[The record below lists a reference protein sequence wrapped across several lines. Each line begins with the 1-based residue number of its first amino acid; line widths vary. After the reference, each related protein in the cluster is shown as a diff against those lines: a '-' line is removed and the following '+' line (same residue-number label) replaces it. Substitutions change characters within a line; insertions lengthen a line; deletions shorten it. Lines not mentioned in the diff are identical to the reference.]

1 MTRTG
6 ERLAILY
13 SWCSGMILFAA
24 VFSLLAYVVYQ
35 GAGTVNLKLIFG
47 DTPPLKAIFLEQTV
61 FDGLFPAVAG
71 TLLLVCFSIAV
82 AVPVGITTGIYLAEY
97 ARPRVKN
104 FFNLVFDILAGIPS
118 ILVGLFGFALA
129 LFLHKHYSRSIQ
141 PCLLVSSLALAFL
154 VLPYII
160 RTTQASLEGLSP
172 DVRLTALSLGATKLQ
187 NLFYVLLPKSLSGIV
202 SGVILAIGRCAEDT
216 AVIMLT
222 GVVVTAGVPKSLLS
236 PYEALPFYIYYI
248 SSQYSNPD
256 ELMRGYGAALI
267 LLLLCLVLFALA
279 FVIKKRLVYLAFYRP

>member
-1 MTRTG
+1 MNRTV
-6 ERLAILY
+6 ERLAVWY
-13 SWCSGMILFAA
+13 SWCSGVILFAA
-24 VFSLLAYVVYQ
+24 VFSLLAYVVFQ

-47 DTPPLKAIFLEQTV
+47 ETPPLKAIFLQQTV

-71 TLLLVCFSIAV
+71 TLLLVSLSIAV

-97 ARPRVKN
+97 ARQRVKN
-104 FFNLVFDILAGIPS
+104 VFDLVFDILAGIPS

-129 LFLHKHYSRSIQ
+129 LFLHKHYSTSIQ

-160 RTTQASLEGLSP
+160 RTTQAALEGLSS
-172 DVRLTALSLGATKLQ
+172 DIRLTALSLGATKLQ

-222 GVVVTAGVPKSLLS
+222 GVVVTAGIPKSLLS

-267 LLLLCLVLFALA
+267 LLLLCLFLFALA
-279 FVIKKRLVYLAFYRP
+279 FVIKKRLTYLAFYRP